1 MAALTTVKRWYHSLS
16 AKRPMLHP
24 LSHPMLRLLLPCM
37 SLLLV
42 PSVSLAQWQDWF
54 RTPEQ
59 QAAQLLDNGDSEK
72 LIDMAPSDSWKG
84 LGHFQAGELDAAT
97 ASFERARN
105 IAEESGDSDAVQREL
120 FNAATSNVHSGRL
133 DEAINQFDELLE
145 LNPGHQRALHNKEIA
160 EKIRAR
166 QEQQQQQSGGDG
178 EQGDQSSDSESG
190 EQGENQAGNEQQGEQ
205 SDSSDAGDQRDSS
218 AQESTSEDGQ
228 QDGQQANA
236 DDSAAGQQQRQSESE
251 DSREENSE
259 AAARAALEAEEQLNT
274 EEAEAGEPEEDEE
287 LSGYAAQESNQPLTE
302 QQQATEQWLR
312 QIPDDPA
319 GLLRNKLQQSH
330 QLEYP
335 GVQSS
340 EERW

>member
-1 MAALTTVKRWYHSLS
+1 MMVSTTVKLSDHSSS
-16 AKRPMLHP
+16 AVCPMLHP
-24 LSHPMLRLLLPCM
+24 LSRPMLHLLLPCM
-37 SLLLV
+37 ILLLV

-59 QAAQLLDNGDSEK
+59 QAAQLLDSGDSEK

-105 IAEESGDSDAVQREL
+105 IAEESGDSDAAQREL
-120 FNAATSNVHSGRL
+120 FNAATSNVHNGRL

-160 EKIRAR
+160 EKIRAQ

-178 EQGDQSSDSESG
+178 EPGDESSDSESG
-190 EQGENQAGNEQQGEQ
+190 EQGESQADNGRNSEQ
-205 SDSSDAGDQRDSS
+205 SDSSDAGDQRESS
-218 AQESTSEDGQ
+218 TQESTPEDGQ
-228 QDGQQANA
+228 QDGQQSNA
-236 DDSAAGQQQRQSESE
+236 DDSADDQPQAGTEE
-251 DSREENSE
+251 NLEENSE
-259 AAARAALEAEEQLNT
+259 AAARAALEAEERLN
-274 EEAEAGEPEEDEE
+274 AEAGEPEEDEP
-287 LSGYAAQESNQPLTE
+287 SGYAAQESNLPLTE

-319 GLLRNKLQQSH
+319 GLLRNKLLQSH